1 MARAFSLTSI
11 VVACVFAGELCAQS
25 LEQRVDAAPAG
36 LVRMSFEARA
46 DVCGDGT
53 NIRSFGPGTDQNW
66 SRGDCANGP
75 VRVQLTKDT
84 RGITALATYVGGHW
98 RASPEA
104 TDLGDVAAPEA
115 VDFLLDLA
123 ATAATS
129 VAKDAILPAV
139 LAAAPDPWERLLAL
153 ARNAALHTDV
163 REQAIFWL
171 GQSAAR
177 EATAGLTDLATGD
190 ETVKVQRA
198 AVFALSQ
205 RDDPERIDGLI
216 SVARTHRNPE
226 VVEAAF
232 FWLAESEDERAIEL
246 FEEVLTR

>member
-1 MARAFSLTSI
+1 M
-11 VVACVFAGELCAQS
+11 
-25 LEQRVDAAPAG
+25 
-36 LVRMSFEARA
+36 
-46 DVCGDGT
+46 
-53 NIRSFGPGTDQNW
+53 
-66 SRGDCANGP
+66 
-75 VRVQLTKDT
+75 RVQLTKDAA
-84 RGITALATYVGGHW
+84 RITALATYVGGNW
-98 RASPEA
+98 RPRPDV
-104 TDLGDVAAPEA
+104 TDLGDVAAPDA

-129 VAKDAILPAV
+129 VAEDAILPAV
-139 LAAAPDPWERLLAL
+139 IAAAPDPWERLLTL
-153 ARNAALHTDV
+153 ARNTALHTDV

-216 SVARTHRNPE
+216 SVARTHRTPE